1 MVDLSK
7 IGLATKEDED
17 CGLAYWARLFKAN
30 TWEELN
36 MLANKNDY
44 LEEAAKSIYIANADE
59 IVRQKCR
66 AREEAERTVAR
77 DMRKLKE
84 ENAQLTSDNVQLTS
98 DNAQLTSDNVQLTSD
113 NNRLKNQIL
122 DMETRM
128 DALIAMVEQ
137 LQKQVTKE
145 EA

>member
-1 MVDLSK
+1 
-7 IGLATKEDED
+7 
-17 CGLAYWARLFKAN
+17 
-30 TWEELN
+30 
-36 MLANKNDY
+36 MLP
-44 LEEAAKSIYIANADE
+44 AA
-59 IVRQKCR
+59 
-66 AREEAERTVAR
+66 AREEAERHERTVSR